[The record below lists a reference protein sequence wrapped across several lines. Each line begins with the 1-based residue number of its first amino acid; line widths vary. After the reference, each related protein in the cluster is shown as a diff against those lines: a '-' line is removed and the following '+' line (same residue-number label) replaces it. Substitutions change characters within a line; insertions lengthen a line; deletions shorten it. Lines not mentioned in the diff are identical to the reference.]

1 MTKHPVHIVDED
13 GNRSPSAFIPFCSF
27 GEDMTSMGKETD
39 GFNIPVCNSFK
50 AKVKSD
56 QLCYEI
62 DLQKFKN
69 KKNIQDQL
77 KSGLVLIL
85 DYNEDRQW
93 IMKKQVLKKV
103 GKKKIF
109 SSNDENSVQ
118 IHLDTISIPLI
129 RKFFSSISFFR
140 SCFSLWRRAIQP
152 QLP

>member
-1 MTKHPVHIVDED
+1 MTKHPVHIVDEN

-118 IHLDTISIPLI
+118 IHLDTISTY
-129 RKFFSSISFFR
+129 
-140 SCFSLWRRAIQP
+140 
-152 QLP
+152 

>member
-1 MTKHPVHIVDED
+1 MHIIDEG

-39 GFNIPVCNSFK
+39 GFNVPVCNSFK
-50 AKVKSD
+50 AKVKDD

-62 DLQKFKN
+62 DLQKYKN
-69 KKNIQDQL
+69 ETNIEDQL

-93 IMKKQVLKKV
+93 IMKRQVMKNV

-109 SSNDENSVQ
+109 SSKEENSVQ
-118 IHLDTISIPLI
+118 IYLDTISTHQNSQILLLNI
-129 RKFFSSISFFR
+129 FFR
-140 SCFSLWRRAIQP
+140 SCYSLRRGAIQS

>member
-1 MTKHPVHIVDED
+1 MHIIDEV

-27 GEDMTSMGKETD
+27 GEDMTLMGTETD

-50 AKVKSD
+50 AKINGD

-62 DLQKFKN
+62 DLQKYKN
-69 KKNIQDQL
+69 KTNIEDQL

-93 IMKKQVLKKV
+93 IMKRQVMKNV

-109 SSNDENSVQ
+109 SSNKENSVQ
-118 IHLDTISIPLI
+118 IYLDTISTHQNSQILLLEL
-129 RKFFSSISFFR
+129 FFR
-140 SCFSLWRRAIQP
+140 SCYSLRRGAIQS

>member
-1 MTKHPVHIVDED
+1 MYLVTKHPVHIIDED
-13 GNRSPSAFIPFCSF
+13 GNHSPSAFIPFCSF
-27 GEDMTSMGKETD
+27 GEDLTSMGKEMD

-62 DLQKFKN
+62 DLQKFKSN
-69 KKNIQDQL
+69 TNIEDQL

-93 IMKKQVLKKV
+93 IMKKQVMMKV

-109 SSNDENSVQ
+109 SSNEENSVQ
-118 IHLDTISIPLI
+118 IHLDTISTY
-129 RKFFSSISFFR
+129 
-140 SCFSLWRRAIQP
+140 
-152 QLP
+152 